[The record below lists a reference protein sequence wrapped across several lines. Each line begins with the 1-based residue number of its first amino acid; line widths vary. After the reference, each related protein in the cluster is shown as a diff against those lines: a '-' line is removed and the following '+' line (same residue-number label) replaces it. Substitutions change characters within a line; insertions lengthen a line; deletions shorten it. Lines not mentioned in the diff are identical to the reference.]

1 MDQEQSPLLQ
11 VKSTVHHLYLYIST
25 TTFVA
30 KKQSHQGHFQPL
42 RLSLEKRESCS
53 TEQYKRSPKLRD
65 MTLGIPLQRGVV
77 MVLKCFFRSA
87 SQVFSL

>member
-30 KKQSHQGHFQPL
+30 KNSHTKDTFHLSDLVWREEKVVAPNIINVPQS
-42 RLSLEKRESCS
+42 SE
-53 TEQYKRSPKLRD
+53 
-65 MTLGIPLQRGVV
+65 I
-77 MVLKCFFRSA
+77 
-87 SQVFSL
+87 